1 MHFVEGQEVLSVLL
15 IHRPCF
21 TFLHALMATELLHR
35 LRLFWCC
42 FLFVLCLFVVW
53 LLVGFVF
60 GFLWSQPDH
69 TADVAWPND
78 WSPLLLRERGTLRE
92 VHIQP
97 FMRPIRTISDLALRY
112 SWSSYHPTALLWR
125 ISYWNSR
132 DRFAFLANLSD
143 EKGIPAFQWNT
154 IIPPIY
160 ISAWMHLLRV
170 FATNTSNK
178 DKDLALQDVLPLF
191 HNNSI
196 EMPFRFLTDQEVLQ
210 LSGLSQNFATV
221 KKFSYLLTSR
231 TIRSFVGN
239 SFHPKLVS
247 IAIGTLENLKAWVRG
262 RQPSITNIAHP
273 DAVRKYYIQF
283 RQEVVRSLERIKH
296 SPKSDLEPEPY
307 RRIDFRT
314 LVMSPLDKPAVA
326 QPTVGNIPPPYLTKE
341 AIQGDQQNQA
351 ISRLKAIGTPH
362 FLDFRKQAGLHH
374 YLDRIA
380 VPQWLPFTS
389 TIADA
394 LGRTSSAPLLAVYQ
408 HALFLQKIFA
418 RVLLFLR
425 SIVGSCSERKTGFLV
440 IDYKSKPLHVQ
451 YLGPL
456 EVVNIYLIRIE
467 DSLDIMIFKY
477 GGQPLSFRDRVVSC
491 KDYTVSYGYSIT
503 LLSTV
508 VECVVGIAIQKGPYT
523 WFEEAP
529 SLNAFQER
537 GCALWRLAQGA
548 LARADIFANNPFV
561 NHCHKI
567 LEQLPLILVEGKIVN
582 HQLCVLAST
591 AQALCPYEQSS
602 IWSAAVPYAYCILF
616 LCRTTLARASSGFD
630 CLATFDAT
638 GQQPD
643 PALPEE
649 CAVRAF
655 GKLLFQDTAVD
666 ECPSLTVENGTYVCI
681 YGDPARIVFQRAQA
695 HLSEQ

>member
-1 MHFVEGQEVLSVLL
+1 MH
-15 IHRPCF
+15 H
-21 TFLHALMATELLHR
+21 
-35 LRLFWCC
+35 
-42 FLFVLCLFVVW
+42 
-53 LLVGFVF
+53 
-60 GFLWSQPDH
+60 
-69 TADVAWPND
+69 VAWPKD
-78 WSPLLLRERGTLRE
+78 WSPLLFQERGALRE

-97 FMRPIRTISDLALRY
+97 FVRPIRTISDLALRY

-143 EKGIPAFQWNT
+143 EKGIPAFQWNA

-196 EMPFRFLTDQEVLQ
+196 EMPFRFLTDQEVLHV
-210 LSGLSQNFATV
+210 SGLSQNFATV

-247 IAIGTLENLKAWVRG
+247 IAIGPPENLKEWVRG

-273 DAVRKYYIQF
+273 DTVRKYYIQF
-283 RQEVVRSLERIKH
+283 RQDVVRSLERIKH

-307 RRIDFRT
+307 RRIDFPA
-314 LVMSPLDKPAVA
+314 LVMSPLDKPTVA

-341 AIQGDQQNQA
+341 AIQGDQQSQA
-351 ISRLKAIGTPH
+351 ISRLKAIGTPQ
-362 FLDFRKQAGLHH
+362 FLDFLKQAGLHY

-380 VPQWLPFTS
+380 VPQWLPFSS

-456 EVVNIYLIRIE
+456 EVVNIYLIRLE

-477 GGQPLSFRDRVVSC
+477 GGQSLSFRDSVVSC
-491 KDYTVSYGYSIT
+491 KDYTVSYSYSTT
-503 LLSTV
+503 LLTNV
-508 VECVVGIAIQKGPYT
+508 VECVVGIAIQKGPCT

-529 SLNAFQER
+529 FLNAFQER
-537 GCALWRLAQGA
+537 GCALWRLTQGA
-548 LARADIFANNPFV
+548 LARADSFASNPFV

-567 LEQLPLILVEGKIVN
+567 LEQLPLILVEGEIAN

-591 AQALCPYEQSS
+591 AQALCPNEQSS

-616 LCRTTLARASSGFD
+616 LCHATLARASSGFD
-630 CLATFDAT
+630 CLATFDAAS
-638 GQQPD
+638 QQPV

-649 CAVRAF
+649 CVVRAF
-655 GKLLFQDTAVD
+655 AKQLFQDTAVD

-695 HLSEQ
+695 HLSER